1 MTHPSAHPS
10 DDPNPPGDKPCSSPP
25 CYAAEFP
32 GYFGDGPAQQVVD
45 GLNALL
51 EAERAG
57 ARVLEG
63 IPSAHPNGNCGRS
76 ADSRMEPLHP
86 AEVERSN
93 R

>member
-1 MTHPSAHPS
+1 MNAKMTAP
-10 DDPNPPGDKPCSSPP
+10 D
-25 CYAAEFP
+25 
-32 GYFGDGPAQQVVD
+32 GYTQ
-45 GLNALL
+45 
-51 EAERAG
+51 RAG